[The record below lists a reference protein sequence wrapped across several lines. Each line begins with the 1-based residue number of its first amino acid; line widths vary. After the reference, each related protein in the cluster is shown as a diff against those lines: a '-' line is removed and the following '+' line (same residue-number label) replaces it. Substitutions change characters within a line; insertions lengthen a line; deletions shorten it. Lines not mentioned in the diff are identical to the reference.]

1 VEQKRPEVAR
11 ARDVWI
17 SRRQPFM
24 RNMLTRI
31 GFIDETSLKTN
42 MAKTT
47 GWSPCGARLVDHV
60 PFGHW
65 NTQTFIA
72 SLRHDRLDAPWVI
85 DGPINRELFDL
96 YIETQLAPT
105 LHKGDVVIL
114 DNLATHRS
122 PKAAAIL
129 KDIGAW
135 FLFLPPYSPDLNPIE
150 MAFAK
155 LKALI
160 RKAAARTYDQLWKAV
175 GQVCD
180 LFKEEECYNFFKA
193 AGYETE

>member
-1 VEQKRPEVAR
+1 MEQKRPDVAR

-42 MAKTT
+42 MAKTS

-72 SLRHDRLDAPWVI
+72 ALRHDRLDAPWVI

-96 YIETQLAPT
+96 YIETQLVPT

-180 LFKEEECYNFFKA
+180 LFTEEECYNFFKA